1 MKVKVLSWNAP
12 CDYHYVR
19 NIDDFKDVFRVDLMV
34 SGDLGEIDPA
44 SLVGKVVEYER
55 DHPYIR
61 IAHGVTILDEVQA

>member
-1 MKVKVLSWNAP
+1 MKVKVLLWNP
-12 CDYHYVR
+12 EGDYHLVR
-19 NIDDFKDVFRVDLMV
+19 NLDDFKDEFRVDLVV
-34 SGDLGEIDPA
+34 SGDLGDIDPA